1 MNCLGDTNKEGNTR
15 GRDESMHI
23 FNSDK
28 ESWVKEGWGF
38 CREKKH

>member
-1 MNCLGDTNKEGNTR
+1 
-15 GRDESMHI
+15 MHI

-38 CREKKH
+38 CRKKKH